1 MKSHKSIKSIIS
13 IALLVCG
20 MLAGS
25 AQAQEHGFRWGKWA
39 AGHDYSGGGGLVDQ
53 VVDSYIDSAG
63 NTYIWG
69 QCGKDA
75 LLGENGPYICPM
87 DSIPGYWQGNSP
99 GVFLAKIDTAGNIVW
114 HKAARCG
121 SNNSGNQPW
130 NMVVKDNKI
139 TVAFDHSF
147 SGQRDDW
154 FFFFDTMLIPPV
166 TTVARPYPHIA
177 ATYFVTFDFDGNRLD
192 VHQVRM
198 NWSREMPRNEQW
210 GYHGRC
216 FAIDKDGNI
225 HTFTTSE
232 PGVGKDFWPQSCIIV
247 DNDTNKIYTLGFSY
261 DDGKYFSTSMYCKFD
276 STWNLVNKRF
286 MIDSIASP
294 YPPIRW
300 NIVELFFEHV
310 VVDGDELYVNGYF
323 RNDDAPALEEIVADT
338 DSFGA
343 TIFIDSAHYLTVANL
358 KDFFVMPFLIKL
370 NTDGDV
376 QWTQQIYTESR
387 NHGAFNFTGLP
398 TGGLAVDKDYVYAN
412 WCPGNDLIPNYFF
425 LDAAHTIP
433 IVHPAVNFNLTTY
446 YDRATGE
453 PIDFYLLDSTKKS
466 TRGDLSLV
474 KDIIVVSPD
483 FPHERKLTICK
494 INKHT
499 KAVETEFPI
508 KYYGPRRMT
517 WNMSAN
523 SNGWIFRGDEGEEP
537 RVYDSIFLGNYQNAS
552 VMTFFYDSTLDSRIK
567 PCPQADSL
575 WGDSIAH
582 QTATLFWRSRYGQ
595 AGYELAYMPEGGSW
609 DNATILETDSTT
621 ATIALP
627 DDRCYQFRLRA
638 LCGGRR
644 EAYSTWCDPITL
656 CPEHRT
662 DVGIAPADSPRL
674 ALYPNPASGLVQILG
689 LSGEAPDVE
698 ILDMTG
704 RTAASFRHTT
714 SIDISNLAQ
723 GSYLAQ
729 IHTAQGIL
737 TLKLVKD

>member
-1 MKSHKSIKSIIS
+1 MKSLKSIKSIIS

-20 MLAGS
+20 ILAGN
-25 AQAQEHGFRWGKWA
+25 AQEHGFRWGKWSE
-39 AGHDYSGGGGLVDQ
+39 GHSVSGHLIDR

-63 NTYIWG
+63 NTYIFG
-69 QCGKDA
+69 QCGSA
-75 LLGENGPYICPM
+75 ARLGEDGPYICPI
-87 DSIPGYWQGNSP
+87 DSMSGYSSGNNIK
-99 GVFLAKIDTAGNIVW
+99 GVYLAKIDTAGNILW
-114 HKAARCG
+114 CKCARGGFNCFCL
-121 SNNSGNQPW
+121 PW

-139 TVAFDHSF
+139 TIAFDYQWQKF
-147 SGQRDDW
+147 LNNW
-154 FFFFDTMLIPPV
+154 FFFFDTMLIPPMR
-166 TTVARPYPHIA
+166 TVPHGISDICN
-177 ATYFVTFDFDGNRLD
+177 TSFVTFDLDGNRLD
-192 VHQVRM
+192 AHEVQLNGTKSTVM
-198 NWSREMPRNEQW
+198 VPLSWAFYQ
-210 GYHGRC
+210 GR
-216 FAIDKDGNI
+216 FVIDQDENI
-225 HTFTTSE
+225 HIFTCSE
-232 PGVGKDFWPQSCIIV
+232 NFYENPSLRSYIIV
-247 DNDTNKIYTLGFSY
+247 DNDTNRKYQLGLKPNDEQYYSHAM
-261 DDGKYFSTSMYCKFD
+261 YFKFD

-286 MIDSIASP
+286 MMDSIASP
-294 YPPIRW
+294 YPPITW
-300 NIVELFFEHV
+300 NKVQLFFEHV
-310 VVDGDELYVNGYF
+310 VVDGDELYVNGYL
-323 RNDDAPALEEIVADT
+323 RNDDITGLEEIVADT
-338 DSFGA
+338 DSFNA
-343 TIFIDSAHYLTVANL
+343 TIFIDSAHYLTVSNL
-358 KDFFVMPFLIKL
+358 KDFYSMPFLIKL

-387 NHGAFNFTGLP
+387 NHGAPNYTGLP

-412 WCPGNDLIPNYFF
+412 WCPGNNLIPNYFF

-466 TRGDLSLV
+466 TMGDLSLV
-474 KDIIVVSPD
+474 KDIIVVSPE
-483 FPHERKLTICK
+483 FQFERKTTICK

-508 KYYGPRRMT
+508 TYNGNNMT
-517 WNMSAN
+517 WHMSAN
-523 SNGWIFRGDEGEEP
+523 RNGWIFRSDEGEGP
-537 RVYDSIFLGNYQNAS
+537 HVYDSIFLGNYQEAS

-644 EAYSTWCDPITL
+644 EAYSPWCDPITL

>member
-1 MKSHKSIKSIIS
+1 MKSHKSIKYIIS
-13 IALLVCG
+13 CILLVCG
-20 MLAGS
+20 MLAGN
-25 AQAQEHGFRWGKWA
+25 AQEHGFRWGKWSE
-39 AGHDYSGGGGLVDQ
+39 GHHYSGGGGLVDK

-69 QCGKDA
+69 QCGLDA
-75 LLGENGPYICPM
+75 RLGEDGPYICPM
-87 DSIPGYWQGNSP
+87 DSIPGYWRGNAP

-114 HKAARCG
+114 HKATRCG
-121 SNNSGNQPW
+121 TNNSGSMPW

-139 TVAFDHSF
+139 TVAFDNDF
-147 SGQRDDW
+147 SGQMYDW

-166 TTVARPYPHIA
+166 TTVARPYPYIA

-198 NWSREMPRNEQW
+198 NWSREIPINERW
-210 GYHGRC
+210 GYNGRC
-216 FAIDKDGNI
+216 FAIDKDDNI
-225 HTFTTSE
+225 HTFTTSD

-247 DNDTNKIYTLGFSY
+247 DNDTNKIYTLGLKHE
-261 DDGKYFSTSMYCKFD
+261 DGKFFTTSMYCKFD
-276 STWNLVNKRF
+276 STWNLVNKRI
-286 MIDSIASP
+286 MIDSIAIINH
-294 YPPIRW
+294 PIMGY
-300 NIVELFFEHV
+300 EHLYLQFSDLK
-310 VVDGDELYVNGYF
+310 VDGDELFINGLF
-323 RNDDAPALEEIVADT
+323 RGNTSYESVTDTVPFVAN
-338 DSFGA
+338 
-343 TIFIDSAHYLTVANL
+343 IFIDSVHYLRATNAT
-358 KDFFVMPFLIKL
+358 DFSLMPFLIKL
-370 NTDGDV
+370 NTDGVV
-376 QWTQQIYTESR
+376 QWTQQLYTGTQNR
-387 NHGAFNFTGLP
+387 FNFGPLC
-398 TGGLAVDKDYVYAN
+398 GGLALDKNNVYTNCSACYDYTA
-412 WCPGNDLIPNYFF
+412 
-425 LDAAHTIP
+425 LDSAHTIP
-433 IVHPAVNFNLTTY
+433 ISHPQVEFNLTTSY
-446 YDRATGE
+446 NRVTGA
-453 PIDFYLLDSTKKS
+453 PVDFYLLDSTDIS
-466 TRGDLSLV
+466 TEGDFLLIN
-474 KDIIVVSPD
+474 DEIIMHAD
-483 FPHERKLTICK
+483 FDLLRKTEVCK

-499 KAVETEFPI
+499 KAVTKIFPI
-508 KYYGPRRMT
+508 HYADRIHVY
-517 WNMSAN
+517 NISATG
-523 SNGWIFRGDEGEEP
+523 NGWIFRGETGDEP
-537 RVYDSIFLGNYQNAS
+537 RVYDSIFLGNYQWAS

-575 WGDSIAH
+575 WGDSIAN

-644 EAYSTWCDPITL
+644 EAYSPWCDPITL